1 MAASHPTIE
10 QIRSSPKI
18 PAPSQTIFKVLEL
31 TRDPQCDLHKVAI
44 ILSRD
49 AGLTAQVL
57 RQANSALYGYGAPT
71 SSVATACSRLGL
83 NRVRAAVVNHHV
95 VNSLATVRPP
105 GFNASRYWQAA
116 LATSVAAQDLCSRFL
131 PKQAEDAGTAGL
143 LCDIGIG
150 LLAFGVPERYR
161 EVLRHPTGLLG
172 EDFVRAEARTLG
184 VTHPEV
190 GAAVLG
196 DWKLDQPIIEAVLYH
211 HVSPR
216 DAAAK
221 KLDRFHQSVAA
232 AGTLTR
238 IALEGSGMESIE
250 ALFAQM
256 EALTPKPDEVV
267 GQLLDTLV
275 SHIQETAK
283 TLSLEIGSVEEM
295 QSNFDGLLQRIP
307 DVAAAMS
314 TRPMSRDRFG

>member
-1 MAASHPTIE
+1 MSAVHPIIE
-10 QIRSSPKI
+10 QIRQSPKI
-18 PAPSQTIFKVLEL
+18 PVPSQTIFKVLEL

-44 ILSRD
+44 LISRD

-71 SSVATACSRLGL
+71 SSVPTACSRLGL
-83 NRVRAAVVNHHV
+83 TRVRAAVVNHHV

-116 LATSVAAQDLCSRFL
+116 LATSVAAQDLCARLL
-131 PKQAEDAGTAGL
+131 PNQAEHAGTAGL

-161 EVLRHPTGLLG
+161 GVLTHPSGLLG
-172 EDFVRAEARTLG
+172 ADFVRAEARMIG

-190 GAAVLG
+190 GAAVLA
-196 DWKLDQPIIEAVLYH
+196 DWKLDQPIIDAVRQH
-211 HVSPR
+211 HVDPL

-221 KLDRFHQSVAA
+221 KMGKFNQAVAA
-232 AGTLTR
+232 GVTLSR
-238 IALEGSGMESIE
+238 IALDGSEMDSVET
-250 ALFAQM
+250 LFTQV
-256 EALTPKPDEVV
+256 EALTPKPDELV

-275 SHIQETAK
+275 HHIQETAK
-283 TLSLEIGSVEEM
+283 TLSLEIGSVEAM
-295 QSNFDGLLQRIP
+295 QGNFDGLLQRIP

-314 TRPMSRDRFG
+314 TRPMSRDMFT